1 MNLNNRRN
9 VTLWINKLFLSL
21 ILLTNS
27 IYLFA
32 MDIPE
37 SVNVDLKGMSSDFVK
52 KIEEIKS
59 KIRKFPAD
67 GDVKVLAEI
76 YGNLGMHYQSTQ
88 LKDAA
93 SESYKIAVGNDPENA
108 QWLYL
113 WGLIFQQKGHLD
125 DAEVALRRSYEL
137 KSDYLATLAHLGEIY
152 IKKSDWGQVK
162 RVFTLLYK
170 QEKYEAISAE
180 ALGQVAFEEG
190 QFTKA
195 IEYFKEAL
203 SRQPQANRIYY
214 FLAQSYKKLGD
225 KQLAKESLEK
235 RGEVGPFFYDPLSAY
250 VDSLNNTARK
260 MFIKGFESS
269 KKGLYVEALEYYNQ
283 GLKLSPKD
291 VELLTAIGLVNEYLG
306 NDEEAITFYKKAL
319 NINKEDGNALYNLGV
334 LYEITGE
341 INNARELYNQLLIT
355 QKDNVNALV
364 SLSDLEFRKKN
375 YSIASKLFAMLQKL
389 SPNISQIKI
398 YRAVSLLASGNC
410 PWGRNIL
417 DEGIK
422 VEPTNGNI
430 ALLLSATLAQCSDD
444 EGLKKARAL
453 VNQVYSSAPS
463 FQSARF
469 AAYVLAFVGN
479 FEDAIVL
486 QEQAMFEALKNGGLE
501 QYPDLSVNMKRY
513 REGKKPD
520 WNWQA
525 YAIEIAKPVPSR
537 KGK

>member
-1 MNLNNRRN
+1 
-9 VTLWINKLFLSL
+9 
-21 ILLTNS
+21 
-27 IYLFA
+27 
-32 MDIPE
+32 
-37 SVNVDLKGMSSDFVK
+37 
-52 KIEEIKS
+52 
-59 KIRKFPAD
+59 
-67 GDVKVLAEI
+67 
-76 YGNLGMHYQSTQ
+76 
-88 LKDAA
+88 
-93 SESYKIAVGNDPENA
+93 
-108 QWLYL
+108 
-113 WGLIFQQKGHLD
+113 
-125 DAEVALRRSYEL
+125 
-137 KSDYLATLAHLGEIY
+137 
-152 IKKSDWGQVK
+152 
-162 RVFTLLYK
+162 
-170 QEKYEAISAE
+170 
-180 ALGQVAFEEG
+180 
-190 QFTKA
+190 
-195 IEYFKEAL
+195 
-203 SRQPQANRIYY
+203 
-214 FLAQSYKKLGD
+214 
-225 KQLAKESLEK
+225 
-235 RGEVGPFFYDPLSAY
+235 
-250 VDSLNNTARK
+250 
-260 MFIKGFESS
+260 
-269 KKGLYVEALEYYNQ
+269 
-283 GLKLSPKD
+283 
-291 VELLTAIGLVNEYLG
+291 
-306 NDEEAITFYKKAL
+306 
-319 NINKEDGNALYNLGV
+319 
-334 LYEITGE
+334 
-341 INNARELYNQLLIT
+341 
-355 QKDNVNALV
+355 
-364 SLSDLEFRKKN
+364 
-375 YSIASKLFAMLQKL
+375 MLQKL